1 MRGNQYQDAR
11 HRRLPK
17 PQKKGTAHLHIH
29 KLDKGCQASILRKQ
43 LPGNN
48 GPNDPFTSGLQF
60 NEGPFDID
68 GDADQLY
75 MKAIN
80 YSRT

>member
-1 MRGNQYQDAR
+1 MNR
-11 HRRLPK
+11 
-17 PQKKGTAHLHIH
+17 I
-29 KLDKGCQASILRKQ
+29 KGCQASILRKQ